1 MNARNGLL
9 MVMMEPPPAIEEE
22 FNAWYDTE
30 HLPERIALPGFLSGV
45 RYVCADG
52 YPRYMA
58 LYDLESEAVLD
69 SDSYLSVSGSR
80 FSPWTKRVTSRMP
93 GYRVAATQFSPGKA
107 TVGRA
112 TRLLVIKLRDAAAI
126 GEEKAVFAVQQM
138 LEGIPEVRQVCL
150 FATSGARV
158 DHFVLASLAGPPSRP
173 LDLSRAGSI
182 ADHIDMVNTYVP
194 YSPAG

>member
-1 MNARNGLL
+1 MSAQNGLL

-30 HLPERIALPGFLSGV
+30 HLPERIALPGFLSGA
-45 RYVCADG
+45 RYVCVDG

-58 LYDLESEAVLD
+58 LYDLESEAVLE
-69 SDSYLSVSGSR
+69 SDTYLSISGSH

-93 GYRVAATQFSPGKA
+93 GYRVAATQFSPGRAK
-107 TVGRA
+107 VGRA
-112 TRLLVIKLRDAAAI
+112 TRLLVIKFRDAAGI
-126 GEEKAVFAVQQM
+126 GEEKAVSAVSAI
-138 LEGIPEVRQVCL
+138 LEDVPEVRQICL

-158 DHFVLASLAGPPSRP
+158 DYFALVSLAGPPSRP
-173 LDLSRAGSI
+173 INLARAGAV
-182 ADHIDMVNTYVP
+182 ADHVDMVNMYVP